1 MRTREQYQA
10 TCEKAR
16 KKTHEKMEAENVTRN
31 LKQANMPKAKTTAPQ
46 KTAPVK
52 SQSPKPTTTS
62 AGGESVQELDLEKK
76 KKEDELHR
84 LEEDIF
90 SER

>member
-1 MRTREQYQA
+1 MRKREQYQA
-10 TCEKAR
+10 TR
-16 KKTHEKMEAENVTRN
+16 EKMEAVKVRRSLTR
-31 LKQANMPKAKTTAPQ
+31 ANMPKAKKTAPQ

-52 SQSPKPTTTS
+52 SQSRKPTTTS
-62 AGGESVQELDLEKK
+62 VGGKSVQELDLEKK
-76 KKEDELHR
+76 KKQDELHR